1 MDNSILAG
9 KYIYKMMIENDELSE
24 LVDSDKI
31 YPLRVELRLDP
42 VTGEEQE
49 ITFPFIIYS
58 RTMLEPTYTKNFLT
72 ENLQKYTVIV
82 VSDDYDNS
90 LDVANAVRHA
100 LEGKA
105 IRDEYL
111 NICPIKL
118 DSVTEETMEDTIIQR
133 MEFSFAVN

>member
-9 KYIYKMMIENDELSE
+9 KHIYDMMIANEELSE

-42 VTGEEQE
+42 TSGEEQE

-58 RTMLEPTYTKNFLT
+58 KSMLEPKYTKDFLS
-72 ENLQKYTVIV
+72 ENILHYTIIV

-100 LEGKA
+100 LEGHTYKDNKLSIHP
-105 IRDEYL
+105 IRLE
-111 NICPIKL
+111 
-118 DSVTEETMEDTIIQR
+118 SVTEETMEDTILQR
-133 MEFSFAVN
+133 MEFTFTVD

>member
-9 KYIYKMMIENDELSE
+9 KHIYRFMVENEELSA

-42 VTGEEQE
+42 TTGKEQE

-58 RTMLEPTYTKNFLT
+58 RTSLEPSYTKNFLT
-72 ENLQKYTVIV
+72 ENVLKYTVIV

-90 LDVANAVRHA
+90 LEVANAVRHA

-105 IRDEYL
+105 YRDEYM

-118 DSVTEETMEDTIIQR
+118 ESIYEETMEDTILQR
-133 MEFSFAVN
+133 MEFSFSVN

>member
-9 KYIYKMMIENDELSE
+9 KYIYSLMVENAELSV

-42 VTGEEQE
+42 DTGEEQE

-58 RTMLEPTYTKNFLT
+58 RTSLEPTYTKNFLT
-72 ENLQKYTVIV
+72 ENLLKYTVIV

-90 LDVANAVRHA
+90 LEVANAVRHA

-105 IRDEYL
+105 IRNEYL

-118 DSVTEETMEDTIIQR
+118 DSVTEETMEDTILQR